1 MIKKIFCLLC
11 CIVAF
16 VLPSWAGGGD
26 SYYYKVTATAQ
37 PTGAGKVYVSS
48 TKEAAPADGDEK
60 WKTEASATDK
70 KNSSQQAASKEF
82 WLYAKPNEGY
92 VLVNWTKADGS
103 VQGTNKIQSTGVLS
117 SSEKV
122 ANNPKAYTF
131 TAHFAKA
138 GAVVVESADELLG
151 GASIDKP
158 SNAVGDQVTLTATAD
173 MFAGR
178 FTGWTTPSG
187 TVVKDSPY
195 TFTVTEA
202 NKGTYIANYEKTDV
216 STTGIYCY
224 VHNVKFKR
232 SLGLMGI
239 SDKTVSTDNRYLKNS
254 IMLLED
260 GSDIMRSSPAF
271 VLKLT
276 GSPDGAGGLTDANL
290 EAQGAESKVIAK
302 QTFDFT
308 NQGDHWY
315 IKGSLGFRDVYMV
328 DYSDSRTQE
337 EHLGTVN
344 HPSLWN
350 GANEDDASYHWVVT
364 PITELSKDFCFGA
377 MPSPKTKDEAGKY
390 YTTMYTKFPYRC
402 LDGVKAYVLSSVD
415 ETGHKVV
422 LSEIKSGE
430 VPSSTPVVLECN
442 STKPVENRLLPLV
455 EEPAAIAET
464 NLLKGE
470 IWLKDENK
478 TVKIDNKDVI
488 DESQYRTKFDSQTML
503 VLSNDELAFKNVNNT
518 DVLAG
523 GTGQTGTL
531 TYIANN
537 TCYLQVSSEMTEAT
551 TFTIEKGETKETTL
565 AGLSQEAADGVTPY
579 KLTGADLECV
589 GAIASDNYKYLVV
602 KDGGHSTET
611 TSNKQSY
618 REYLIRSSYN
628 GGKENTTRQ
637 TAYDQS
643 NWILVDLSGIA
654 GAQVDNYRNCKIAS
668 ITGTYHKENPR
679 FVATQIVLGDKTAPY
694 APNHYI
700 ATNFMTTYSTD
711 GTGNAVHDAAGN
723 TYYFMNPKD
732 GEWAIVAWAVW
743 DKATQAFYVPASDD
757 EGTNAHGFTG
767 GFKVDLR
774 YNEDDITDVERLDEQ
789 SDKGQNVYT
798 FPALIVKNTATSAS
812 APRRAAITL
821 DTRKLST
828 TYTVY
833 PLSLSAGSVVTGV
846 STVDQA
852 KTVSSVVYYNLQGMA
867 SPTPHAGLNVVVT
880 RYTDGS
886 TQVAK
891 VMRP

>member
-1 MIKKIFCLLC
+1 MKKIFCLLC

-16 VLPSWAGGGD
+16 ALSSWAGGTD
-26 SYYYKVTATAQ
+26 YYYKVTAKAQ
-37 PTGAGKVYVSS
+37 PTGAGKVYVAENPNS
-48 TKEAAPADGDEK
+48 APADGNAK
-60 WKTEASATDK
+60 WKDK
-70 KNSSQQAASKEF
+70 AEVTVSENSSGKAASKEF

-92 VLVNWTKADGS
+92 VLVNWTKPDGS
-103 VQGTNKIQSTGVLS
+103 VQGTNKIQSTGILS
-117 SSEKV
+117 SSSTDK
-122 ANNPKAYTF
+122 NNPEAYTF

-151 GASIDKP
+151 GALIDKP

-187 TVVKDSPY
+187 AVVKDNPY

-202 NKGTYIANYEKTDV
+202 NKGIYIANYAKSDV

-239 SDKTVSTDNRYLKNS
+239 SDKTVSSGNRYLKNS

-260 GSDIMRSSPAF
+260 SSDIMRSSPAF

-276 GSPDGAGGLTDANL
+276 GSPDGSGGFKNANL
-290 EAQGAESKVIAK
+290 EAQGMGSKTISGK
-302 QTFDFT
+302 TFTFS
-308 NQGDHWY
+308 NKGDHFY
-315 IKGSLGFRDVYMV
+315 IYGSAGSVNAYMV
-328 DYSDSRTQE
+328 DYSDSKTQE
-337 EHLGTVN
+337 EHLGTVY

-350 GANEDDASYHWVVT
+350 GANENDGSYHWVVT

-377 MPSPKTKDEAGKY
+377 MPSAKTTDEAGKY

-402 LDGVKAYVLSSVD
+402 LDGVKAYVVSKVD
-415 ETGHKVV
+415 EMAHKVV

-455 EEPAAIAET
+455 EKPAAIAEP
-464 NLLKGE
+464 NLLNGK

-478 TVKIDNKDVI
+478 TE
-488 DESQYRTKFDSQTML
+488 DEYRTKFDSQTML

-523 GTGQTGTL
+523 GTATDTL

-551 TFTIEKGETKETTL
+551 TFTIEKGSSVVTKETTL

-579 KLTGADLECV
+579 KLTGDDLECV
-589 GAIASDNYKYLVV
+589 GAIASDSYKYLVV
-602 KDGGHSTET
+602 KDGGYSTET
-611 TSNKQSY
+611 TSNKQGY
-618 REYLIRSSYN
+618 REYLIRSLYN
-628 GGKENTTRQ
+628 GKENTTRQ

-654 GAQVDNYRNCKIAS
+654 GAQVDNYRNRKIAS

-700 ATNFMTTYSTD
+700 ATNFMTTYSAD
-711 GTGNAVHDAAGN
+711 GTGNGVEDAAGN

-743 DKATQAFYVPASDD
+743 DKATHAFYVPAKDD
-757 EGTNAHGFTG
+757 EGTNAHGFAG
-767 GFKVDLR
+767 GFEVDLR
-774 YNEDDITDVERLDEQ
+774 YNEDITDVKMLDEQ

-798 FPALIVKNTATSAS
+798 FLALIVKNTATSAS
-812 APRRAAITL
+812 APRRAAIKP
-821 DTRKLST
+821 DTRELSR

-852 KTVSSVVYYNLQGMA
+852 KTVCSVVYYNLQGMA

>member
-1 MIKKIFCLLC
+1 ME
-11 CIVAF
+11 
-16 VLPSWAGGGD
+16 
-26 SYYYKVTATAQ
+26 YTYK
-37 PTGAGKVYVSS
+37 
-48 TKEAAPADGDEK
+48 
-60 WKTEASATDK
+60 
-70 KNSSQQAASKEF
+70 
-82 WLYAKPNEGY
+82 
-92 VLVNWTKADGS
+92 
-103 VQGTNKIQSTGVLS
+103 
-117 SSEKV
+117 
-122 ANNPKAYTF
+122 
-131 TAHFAKA
+131 
-138 GAVVVESADELLG
+138 
-151 GASIDKP
+151 
-158 SNAVGDQVTLTATAD
+158 
-173 MFAGR
+173 
-178 FTGWTTPSG
+178 
-187 TVVKDSPY
+187 
-195 TFTVTEA
+195 
-202 NKGTYIANYEKTDV
+202 
-216 STTGIYCY
+216 GI
-224 VHNVKFKR
+224 
-232 SLGLMGI
+232 
-239 SDKTVSTDNRYLKNS
+239 
-254 IMLLED
+254 ED

-276 GSPDGAGGLTDANL
+276 GSPDGSGGFKNANL
-290 EAQGAESKVIAK
+290 EAQGMGSKDISGK
-302 QTFDFT
+302 TFTFT
-308 NQGDHWY
+308 NKGDHLY
-315 IKGSLGFRDVYMV
+315 IYGSAGSATAYMV
-328 DYSDSRTQE
+328 DFADAFTQE
-337 EHLGTVN
+337 EHVGKVN
-344 HPSLWN
+344 HPGLYN
-350 GANEDDASYHWVVT
+350 GANENDASYHWVVT
-364 PITELSKDFCFGA
+364 PISELSKDFCFGA

-402 LDGVKAYVLSSVD
+402 LDGVKAYVVSSVD
-415 ETGHKVV
+415 ATAHKVV

-430 VPSSTPVVLECN
+430 VPSGTPVVLECT
-442 STKPVENRLLPLV
+442 STKPVENRLLPLL

-478 TVKIDNKDVI
+478 TE
-488 DESQYRTKFDSQTML
+488 DEYRTKFDSQTML

-523 GTGQTGTL
+523 GTATGTL

-537 TCYLQVSSEMTEAT
+537 TCYLPLSSEMTEAT
-551 TFTIEKGETKETTL
+551 TFTIEKGVTKETTL

-579 KLTGADLECV
+579 KLTGDDLECV
-589 GAIASDNYKYLVV
+589 AAIASDSYKYLVV
-602 KDGGHSTET
+602 KDGGHSTQT
-611 TSNKQSY
+611 TSNKQGY

-643 NWILVDLSGIA
+643 NWILVDLLGIA
-654 GAQVDNYRNCKIAS
+654 GAQVDNYRNCKITS

-700 ATNFMTTYSTD
+700 ATNFMTAYSAD
-711 GTGNAVHDAAGN
+711 GTGNKVEDAAGN

-743 DKATQAFYVPASDD
+743 DKATQAFYVPANDD

-774 YNEDDITDVERLDEQ
+774 YNAGYITDVKMLDEQ

-812 APRRAAITL
+812 APRRAAITP
-821 DTRKLST
+821 DTKELST

-833 PLSLSAGSVVTGV
+833 PLSLNAGSVVTGV

>member
-1 MIKKIFCLLC
+1 MLKKIFCLLC

-16 VLPSWAGGGD
+16 VLPSWAGGGN
-26 SYYYKVTATAQ
+26 YYFKVTATAQ
-37 PTGAGKVYVSS
+37 PTGAGKVYVASS
-48 TKEAAPADGDEK
+48 KEAAPADGDAK
-60 WKTEASATDK
+60 WKDK
-70 KNSSQQAASKEF
+70 AEGTGSEYSSGQAASTQF
-82 WLYAKPNEGY
+82 YLYAKPAEGY
-92 VLVNWTKADGS
+92 VLVNWTKADGTTVLS
-103 VQGTNKIQSTGVLS
+103 RQKNTSTGALS
-117 SSEKV
+117 SSSKDN
-122 ANNPKAYTF
+122 NNPAKYGYI
-131 TAHFAKA
+131 AHFAKA
-138 GAVVVESADELLG
+138 GDVYVVSEDETIG
-151 GASIDKP
+151 TVGIDKP
-158 SNAVGDQVTLTATAD
+158 KNTVGDEVTLTAYPD
-173 MFAGR
+173 MF
-178 FTGWTTPSG
+178 SG
-187 TVVKDSPY
+187 TFKAWTKDGKVVSTQNPY
-195 TFTVTEA
+195 TFTVDEA
-202 NKGTYIANYEKTDV
+202 SKGKYVATFTKKDMEKK
-216 STTGIYCY
+216 GFYCY
-224 VHNVKFKR
+224 VHNAAQSR

-239 SDKTVSTDNRYLKNS
+239 SDKNVSSSNRYLKNS

-276 GSPDGAGGLTDANL
+276 GSPDGFGGLTDANL
-290 EAQGAESKVIAK
+290 EAQGMGSKDISGK
-302 QTFDFT
+302 TFTFT
-308 NQGDHWY
+308 NKGDHLY
-315 IKGSLGFRDVYMV
+315 IYGSAGTTTAYMI
-328 DYSDSRTQE
+328 DFADTKTQE
-337 EHLGTVN
+337 EHFGTVY
-344 HPSLWN
+344 HPGLFN
-350 GANEDDASYHWVVT
+350 GANEDDASFHWVVT
-364 PITELSKDFCFGA
+364 PISEDSKDFCFGA

-402 LDGVKAYVLSSVD
+402 LDGVKAYVVSSVD
-415 ETGHKVV
+415 ETAHKVV

-430 VPSSTPVVLECN
+430 VPSGTPVVLECT
-442 STKPVENRLLPLV
+442 STKPVENRLLPLL

-478 TVKIDNKDVI
+478 TE
-488 DESQYRTKFDSQTML
+488 DEYRAKFDSQTML

-523 GTGQTGTL
+523 GTATGTL

-537 TCYLQVSSEMTEAT
+537 TCYLTVDSKMAEVT

-579 KLTGADLECV
+579 KLTGDDLECV
-589 GAIASDNYKYLVV
+589 AAIASDSYKYLVV
-602 KDGGHSTET
+602 KDGGHSTQT
-611 TSNKQSY
+611 TSNKQGY

-643 NWILVDLSGIA
+643 NWILVDLLGIA
-654 GAQVDNYRNCKIAS
+654 GAQVDNYRNCKITS

-679 FVATQIVLGDKTAPY
+679 FVATQIMLGDKTAPY

-711 GTGNAVHDAAGN
+711 GTGNGVEDAAGN

-743 DKATQAFYVPASDD
+743 DKATQAFYVPAKDD
-757 EGTNAHGFTG
+757 EGTNAHGFAG

-774 YNEDDITDVERLDEQ
+774 YNEGVITDVKMLDEQ

-812 APRRAAITL
+812 APRRAAIKP
-821 DTRKLST
+821 DTRELST

-852 KTVSSVVYYNLQGMA
+852 KTVRSVVYYNLQGMA

-880 RYTDGS
+880 HYTDGS
-886 TQVAK
+886 TQVTK
-891 VMRP
+891 VMRQ

>member
-16 VLPSWAGGGD
+16 VLPSWAGG
-26 SYYYKVTATAQ
+26 SNYYFKVTATAQ
-37 PTGAGKVYVSS
+37 PTGAGKVYVAENPNS
-48 TKEAAPADGDEK
+48 APADGDAK
-60 WKTEASATDK
+60 WKDEAEGTGREY
-70 KNSSQQAASKEF
+70 SSGQAASKNF

-103 VQGTNKIQSTGVLS
+103 VQGANKMQSTGVLS
-117 SSEKV
+117 SSEKD
-122 ANNPKAYTF
+122 ANNPAAFTF

-138 GAVVVESADELLG
+138 GAVVVKTADEKLG
-151 GASIDKP
+151 DVSIDNP
-158 SNAVGDQVTLTATAD
+158 TNAVGDQVTLTATAD
-173 MFAGR
+173 MFASR

-187 TVVKDSPY
+187 AVVKDNPY

-216 STTGIYCY
+216 STTGIYCF

-232 SLGLMGI
+232 SLGLMGV
-239 SDKTVSTDNRYLKNS
+239 SDKTVSSSNRYLKNS

-276 GSPDGAGGLTDANL
+276 GKSDEKRGADNVSL
-290 EAQGAESKVIAK
+290 EAQGMESKKIANK
-302 QTFDFT
+302 TFSFT
-308 NQGDHWY
+308 NQGDHFY
-315 IKGSLGFRDVYMV
+315 ITGSAGGVTAYMV
-328 DYSDSRTQE
+328 DYNDAFTQE
-337 EHLGTVN
+337 EHVGKVN
-344 HPSLWN
+344 HPGLYN
-350 GANEDDASYHWVVT
+350 GANEGDASYHWVVT
-364 PITELSKDFCFGA
+364 PITEDSKDFCFGA

-402 LDGVKAYVLSSVD
+402 LDGVKAYVVSSVD
-415 ETGHKVV
+415 TKAHKVV

-430 VPSSTPVVLECN
+430 VPSGTPVVLECN

-455 EEPAAIAET
+455 EEPAAIAEP

-478 TVKIDNKDVI
+478 TE
-488 DESQYRTKFDSQTML
+488 DEYRTKFDIQTML

-523 GTGQTGTL
+523 GTATGTL

-537 TCYLQVSSEMTEAT
+537 TCYLKVSSEMTEVT

-579 KLTGADLECV
+579 KLTGDDLECV
-589 GAIASDNYKYLVV
+589 GAIASDSYKYLVV

-611 TSNKQSY
+611 TSNKQGY

-679 FVATQIVLGDKTAPY
+679 FVATQIVPGDKTAPY

-743 DKATQAFYVPASDD
+743 DKAKQAFYVPASDD

-774 YNEDDITDVERLDEQ
+774 YNEDDITDVKMLDEQ

-812 APRRAAITL
+812 APQRAAITP

-833 PLSLSAGSVVTGV
+833 PLSLSARSVVTGV

>member
-1 MIKKIFCLLC
+1 MLKKIFCLLC

-16 VLPSWAGGGD
+16 VLPSWAGG
-26 SYYYKVTATAQ
+26 SNYYFKVTATAQ
-37 PTGAGKVYVSS
+37 PTGAGKVYVAENPNS
-48 TKEAAPADGDEK
+48 APADGDAK
-60 WKTEASATDK
+60 WKDEAEGTGREY
-70 KNSSQQAASKEF
+70 SSGQAASKNF

-103 VQGTNKIQSTGVLS
+103 VQGANKMQSTGVLS
-117 SSEKV
+117 SSEKD
-122 ANNPKAYTF
+122 ANNPAAFTF

-138 GAVVVESADELLG
+138 GAVVVKTADEKLG
-151 GASIDKP
+151 DVSIDNP
-158 SNAVGDQVTLTATAD
+158 TNAVGDQVTLTATAD
-173 MFAGR
+173 MFASR

-187 TVVKDSPY
+187 AVVKDNPY

-216 STTGIYCY
+216 STTGIYCF

-239 SDKTVSTDNRYLKNS
+239 SDKNVSTSNRYLKNS

-276 GSPDGAGGLTDANL
+276 GKSDEKRGADNVSL
-290 EAQGAESKVIAK
+290 EAQGMESKKIANK
-302 QTFDFT
+302 TFSFT
-308 NQGDHWY
+308 NQGDHFY
-315 IKGSLGFRDVYMV
+315 ITGSAGGVTAYMV
-328 DYSDSRTQE
+328 DYNDAFTQE
-337 EHLGTVN
+337 EHVGKVN
-344 HPSLWN
+344 HPGLYN
-350 GANEDDASYHWVVT
+350 GANEGDASYHWVVT

-402 LDGVKAYVLSSVD
+402 LDGVKAYVVSSVD
-415 ETGHKVV
+415 ATAHKVV

-430 VPSSTPVVLECN
+430 VPSGTPVVLECN

-455 EEPAAIAET
+455 EEPAAIAENNLLKG

-478 TVKIDNKDVI
+478 T
-488 DESQYRTKFDSQTML
+488 EGEYRTKFDSQTML

-523 GTGQTGTL
+523 GTATGTL

-537 TCYLQVSSEMTEAT
+537 TCYLKVSSEMTEAT
-551 TFTIEKGETKETTL
+551 KFTIEKGETKETTL

-579 KLTGADLECV
+579 KLTGDDLECV
-589 GAIASDNYKYLVV
+589 AAIASDSYKYLVV
-602 KDGGHSTET
+602 KDGGYSTET
-611 TSNKQSY
+611 TSNKQGY

-700 ATNFMTTYSTD
+700 ATNFMTTYSAD

-743 DKATQAFYVPASDD
+743 DKATQAFYVPAKDD
-757 EGTNAHGFTG
+757 EGTNAHGFAG
-767 GFKVDLR
+767 GFKVDLC
-774 YNEDDITDVERLDEQ
+774 YNEGDITNVERLDEQ

-812 APRRAAITL
+812 APRRAAIKP
-821 DTRKLST
+821 DTRKLSP

>member
-16 VLPSWAGGGD
+16 VLPSWAVD
-26 SYYYKVTATAQ
+26 YYFKVTAKAQ
-37 PTGAGKVYVSS
+37 PTGAGKVYVASS
-48 TKEAAPADGDEK
+48 KEAAPADGNAK
-60 WKTEASATDK
+60 WKDEAEGTGSK
-70 KNSSQQAASKEF
+70 SSTGKAASMEF
-82 WLYAKPNEGY
+82 WLYAKPAEGY

-103 VQGTNKIQSTGVLS
+103 VQGANKIQSTGVLS
-117 SSEKV
+117 SSED

-187 TVVKDSPY
+187 VVVKDNPY

-224 VHNVKFKR
+224 VHNLGHPR

-239 SDKTVSTDNRYLKNS
+239 SDKNVSRSNRYLENS

-276 GSPDGAGGLTDANL
+276 GSPDGSGGLENANL
-290 EAQGAESKVIAK
+290 ETQGVGSKDIAK
-302 QTFDFT
+302 KAFTFT
-308 NQGDHWY
+308 NQGDYFY
-315 IKGSLGFRDVYMV
+315 IQGSVGSLSAYMV
-328 DYSDSRTQE
+328 DYADAFTQE
-337 EHLGTVN
+337 EHVGKVN
-344 HPSLWN
+344 HPGIYN
-350 GANEDDASYHWVVT
+350 GPDANDKQFRWVVT

-402 LDGVKAYVLSSVD
+402 LDGVKAYVVSSVD
-415 ETGHKVV
+415 TKAHKVV

-430 VPSSTPVVLECN
+430 VPSGTPVVLECT

-455 EEPAAIAET
+455 EEPAAIDGN

-478 TVKIDNKDVI
+478 T
-488 DESQYRTKFDSQTML
+488 EGEYRTKFDSQTML
-503 VLSNDELAFKNVNNT
+503 VLSNDQLAFKNVNNT

-523 GTGQTGTL
+523 GTATDTL

-551 TFTIEKGETKETTL
+551 TFTIEKGSSVVTKETTL

-579 KLTGADLECV
+579 KLTGDDLECV
-589 GAIASDNYKYLVV
+589 GAIASDSYSYKYLVV
-602 KDGGHSTET
+602 KDGGHSTQT
-611 TSNKQSY
+611 TSNKQGY
-618 REYLIRSSYN
+618 REYLIRSLYN
-628 GGKENTTRQ
+628 GKENTTRQ

-643 NWILVDLSGIA
+643 NWILVDLSGIT

-743 DKATQAFYVPASDD
+743 DKTTQAFYVPAKDD
-757 EGTNAHGFTG
+757 EGTNAHGFAG

-774 YNEDDITDVERLDEQ
+774 YNEGYITDVKMLDEQ

-812 APRRAAITL
+812 APRRAAITP
-821 DTRKLST
+821 DTKELST

-833 PLSLSAGSVVTGV
+833 PLSLNAGSVVTGV

>member
-1 MIKKIFCLLC
+1 MLKKIFCLLC

-16 VLPSWAGGGD
+16 VLPSWAGD
-26 SYYYKVTATAQ
+26 YYFKVTATAQ
-37 PTGAGKVYVSS
+37 PTGAGKVYVASS
-48 TKEAAPADGDEK
+48 KETAPADGNAK
-60 WKTEASATDK
+60 WKDK
-70 KNSSQQAASKEF
+70 AEGTGSESSIGEAASKEF
-82 WLYAKPNEGY
+82 WLYAKPAEGY

-103 VQGTNKIQSTGVLS
+103 VQGTNKIQSTGVLT
-117 SSEKV
+117 SSEKD

-173 MFAGR
+173 MFAGQ
-178 FTGWTTPSG
+178 FTGWKTPSG
-187 TVVKDSPY
+187 AVVKDNPY

-202 NKGTYIANYEKTDV
+202 NKGIYIANYTKSDV

-232 SLGLMGI
+232 SLGLIGI
-239 SDKTVSTDNRYLKNS
+239 SDKTVSRDNRYLKNS

-276 GSPDGAGGLTDANL
+276 GSPDGSGGFKNANL
-290 EAQGAESKVIAK
+290 EAQGMGSKNISGK
-302 QTFDFT
+302 TFTFS
-308 NQGDHWY
+308 NKGDHFY
-315 IKGSLGFRDVYMV
+315 IYGSAGSVNAYMV

-337 EHLGTVN
+337 ELLGTVY

-350 GANEDDASYHWVVT
+350 GANENDASYHWVVT
-364 PITELSKDFCFGA
+364 PISELSKDFCFGA
-377 MPSPKTKDEAGKY
+377 MPSSKTKDEASKY

-402 LDGVKAYVLSSVD
+402 LDGVKAYVVSSVD
-415 ETGHKVV
+415 ETAHKVV

-430 VPSSTPVVLECN
+430 VPSGTPVVLECN

-464 NLLKGE
+464 NLLKGNLLKGE

-478 TVKIDNKDVI
+478 TEDK
-488 DESQYRTKFDSQTML
+488 YRTKFDSQTML

-523 GTGQTGTL
+523 GTATGTL

-537 TCYLQVSSEMTEAT
+537 TCYLPLSSEMTEAT
-551 TFTIEKGETKETTL
+551 PFTIEKGSSVVTKETTL

-579 KLTGADLECV
+579 KLTGDDLECV
-589 GAIASDNYKYLVV
+589 GAIASDSYKYLVV

-611 TSNKQSY
+611 TSNKQGY

-711 GTGNAVHDAAGN
+711 GTGNAVQDAADN

-743 DKATQAFYVPASDD
+743 DKAKQAFYVPAKDD
-757 EGTNAHGFTG
+757 EGTNAHGFAG

-774 YNEDDITDVERLDEQ
+774 YNEGDITDVEMLDEQ

-812 APRRAAITL
+812 APRRAAIKP
-821 DTRKLST
+821 DTRELST

-852 KTVSSVVYYNLQGMA
+852 KTVRSVVYYNLQGMA

-886 TQVAK
+886 TQVTK
-891 VMRP
+891 VMRQ

>member
-1 MIKKIFCLLC
+1 MLKKIFCLLC

-16 VLPSWAGGGD
+16 VLPSWAAGGTD
-26 SYYYKVTATAQ
+26 YYYKVTATAQ

-48 TKEAAPADGDEK
+48 SKETAPADGDAK
-60 WKTEASATDK
+60 WKDEAEVTKSA
-70 KNSSQQAASKEF
+70 NSTGQAASKEF
-82 WLYAKPNEGY
+82 WLYAKPAEGY

-103 VQGTNKIQSTGVLS
+103 VQGTNKMQSTGVLTS
-117 SSEKV
+117 SKNDAS
-122 ANNPKAYTF
+122 NPEAYTF

-173 MFAGR
+173 MFAGQ
-178 FTGWTTPSG
+178 FAGWKTPSG
-187 TVVKDSPY
+187 AVVKDNPY

-202 NKGTYIANYEKTDV
+202 NKGIYIANYTKSDV

-224 VHNVKFKR
+224 VHNLGHPR

-239 SDKTVSTDNRYLKNS
+239 SDKTVSSGNRYLKNS

-276 GSPDGAGGLTDANL
+276 GSPDGSGGFKDANL
-290 EAQGAESKVIAK
+290 EAQGMGSKTISGK
-302 QTFDFT
+302 TFTFT
-308 NQGDHWY
+308 NQGDYFY
-315 IKGSLGFRDVYMV
+315 IQGSAGSVSAYMV
-328 DYSDSRTQE
+328 DYADAFTQE
-337 EHLGTVN
+337 EHLGKVN
-344 HPSLWN
+344 HPGIYN
-350 GANEDDASYHWVVT
+350 GPAANDKQFRWVVT
-364 PITELSKDFCFGA
+364 PISELSKDFCFGA

-402 LDGVKAYVLSSVD
+402 LDGVKAYVVSSVD
-415 ETGHKVV
+415 ETAHKVV

-430 VPSSTPVVLECN
+430 VPSGTPVVLECN

-455 EEPAAIAET
+455 EEPAAIAEP

-478 TVKIDNKDVI
+478 TE
-488 DESQYRTKFDSQTML
+488 DEYRIKFDSQKML
-503 VLSNDELAFKNVNNT
+503 VLSNDELTFKNVNNT

-537 TCYLQVSSEMTEAT
+537 TCYLTVDSKMTEAT

-579 KLTGADLECV
+579 KLTGDDLECV

-602 KDGGHSTET
+602 KDGGHSTQT
-611 TSNKQSY
+611 TSNKQGY

-628 GGKENTTRQ
+628 GGKENTTKQ

-743 DKATQAFYVPASDD
+743 DKAKQAFYVPASDD
-757 EGTNAHGFTG
+757 EGTNAHGFAG

-774 YNEDDITDVERLDEQ
+774 YNEGDITDVEMLDEQ

-812 APRRAAITL
+812 APRRAAITP

-852 KTVSSVVYYNLQGMA
+852 KTVRSVVYYNLQGMA

>member
-16 VLPSWAGGGD
+16 ALSSWAGGTD
-26 SYYYKVTATAQ
+26 YYYKVTATAQ
-37 PTGAGKVYVSS
+37 PTGAGKVYVAS

-82 WLYAKPNEGY
+82 WLYAKPAEGY

-117 SSEKV
+117 SSKE
-122 ANNPKAYTF
+122 NESNPEAYTF

-239 SDKTVSTDNRYLKNS
+239 SDKNVSRSNRYLKNS

-276 GSPDGAGGLTDANL
+276 GTADGVGGLIDANL
-290 EAQGAESKVIAK
+290 EAQGMGSKDISGK
-302 QTFDFT
+302 TFTFT
-308 NQGDHWY
+308 NHGDHLY
-315 IKGSLGFRDVYMV
+315 IYGSAGSSTAYMV
-328 DYSDSRTQE
+328 DYADAFTQE
-337 EHLGTVN
+337 EHVGKVN
-344 HPSLWN
+344 HPGLYN
-350 GANEDDASYHWVVT
+350 GANENDASYHWVVT

-377 MPSPKTKDEAGKY
+377 MPSSKTKDEAGKY

-402 LDGVKAYVLSSVD
+402 LDGVKAYVVSSVD
-415 ETGHKVV
+415 EMAHKVV

-430 VPSSTPVVLECN
+430 VPSGTPVVLECN

-455 EEPAAIAET
+455 EEPAAIAEK

-478 TVKIDNKDVI
+478 TEDK
-488 DESQYRTKFDSQTML
+488 YRTKFDSQTML
-503 VLSNDELAFKNVNNT
+503 VLSNDQLAFKNVNNT

-523 GTGQTGTL
+523 GTATGTL

-537 TCYLQVSSEMTEAT
+537 TCYLKVSSEMTEAT

-579 KLTGADLECV
+579 KLTGDDLECV

-602 KDGGHSTET
+602 KDGGHSTQT
-611 TSNKQSY
+611 TSNKQGY

-628 GGKENTTRQ
+628 GGKENTTKQ

-643 NWILVDLSGIA
+643 NWILVDLSGID
-654 GAQVDNYRNCKIAS
+654 GAQVDNYRNCKITS

-711 GTGNAVHDAAGN
+711 GTGNGVKDAAGN

-743 DKATQAFYVPASDD
+743 DKAKHAFYVPAKDD

-774 YNEDDITDVERLDEQ
+774 YNEGVITDVKMLDEQ

-812 APRRAAITL
+812 APRRAAIKP
-821 DTRKLST
+821 DTRELST

>member
-1 MIKKIFCLLC
+1 MKKIFCLLC

-16 VLPSWAGGGD
+16 VLPSWAGGGGNN
-26 SYYYKVTATAQ
+26 YYYKVTATAQ
-37 PTGAGKVYVSS
+37 PTGAGKVYVSESNTEPKS
-48 TKEAAPADGDEK
+48 TDYEETKVLITSGK
-60 WKTEASATDK
+60 ST
-70 KNSSQQAASKEF
+70 QQAASKEF

-117 SSEKV
+117 SSKE
-122 ANNPKAYTF
+122 NESNPEAYTF

-224 VHNVKFKR
+224 VHNVAHSR

-239 SDKTVSTDNRYLKNS
+239 SDKTVSRSNRYLKNS

-260 GSDIMRSSPAF
+260 SSDIMRSSPAF

-276 GSPDGAGGLTDANL
+276 GKTDGSGGLTDANL
-290 EAQGAESKVIAK
+290 EAQGMGSKDISG
-302 QTFDFT
+302 QTFSFT
-308 NQGDHWY
+308 NQGDHFY
-315 IKGSLGFRDVYMV
+315 ITGSAGSLNAYMV
-328 DYSDSRTQE
+328 DYADAPTQE
-337 EHLGTVN
+337 EHFGKVH
-344 HPSLWN
+344 HPGLYN
-350 GANEDDASYHWVVT
+350 GANENDKQYHWVVT

-402 LDGVKAYVLSSVD
+402 LDGVKAYVVSSVD
-415 ETGHKVV
+415 ETAHKVV

-430 VPSSTPVVLECN
+430 VPSNTPVVLECN

-455 EEPAAIAET
+455 EEPAAIDGGR
-464 NLLKGE
+464 LLKGE
-470 IWLKDENK
+470 IWLKNENK

-488 DESQYRTKFDSQTML
+488 DESQYRTKFDSKTML

-523 GTGQTGTL
+523 GTATDTL

-537 TCYLQVSSEMTEAT
+537 TCYLPVSSEMTEAT
-551 TFTIEKGETKETTL
+551 KFTIEKGVTKETTL
-565 AGLSQEAADGVTPY
+565 AGLSQEEVDGVTPY
-579 KLTGADLECV
+579 KLTGDDLECV
-589 GAIASDNYKYLVV
+589 GAIAIASDSYSYKYLVV
-602 KDGGHSTET
+602 KDGGHSTQT
-611 TSNKQSY
+611 TSNKQGY
-618 REYLIRSSYN
+618 REYLIRSLYN
-628 GGKENTTRQ
+628 GKENTTRQ

-757 EGTNAHGFTG
+757 EGTNAHGFAG

-774 YNEDDITDVERLDEQ
+774 YNEGDITDVKMLDDQ

-812 APRRAAITL
+812 APRRAVITP
-821 DTRKLST
+821 DTRERST

-833 PLSLSAGSVVTGV
+833 PLSLGAGSVVTGV

>member
-16 VLPSWAGGGD
+16 VLPSWAGGGN
-26 SYYYKVTATAQ
+26 YYFKVTATAQ
-37 PTGAGKVYVSS
+37 PTGAGKVYVASS
-48 TKEAAPADGDEK
+48 KEAAPADGDAK
-60 WKTEASATDK
+60 WKDK
-70 KNSSQQAASKEF
+70 AEGTGSEYSSGQAASTQF
-82 WLYAKPNEGY
+82 YLYAKPAEGY

-103 VQGTNKIQSTGVLS
+103 VQGANKIQSTGVLS
-117 SSEKV
+117 SSEKD
-122 ANNPKAYTF
+122 AKNPKAYTF

-187 TVVKDSPY
+187 AVVKDNPY

-224 VHNVKFKR
+224 VHNLGHPR

-239 SDKTVSTDNRYLKNS
+239 SDKNVSRSNRYLNNS

-276 GSPDGAGGLTDANL
+276 GSPDGSGGLENANL
-290 EAQGAESKVIAK
+290 ETQGVGSKDIAK
-302 QTFDFT
+302 KAFTFT
-308 NQGDHWY
+308 NQGDYFY
-315 IKGSLGFRDVYMV
+315 IQGSVGSLSAYMV
-328 DYSDSRTQE
+328 DYADAFTQE
-337 EHLGTVN
+337 EHVGKVN
-344 HPSLWN
+344 HPGIYN
-350 GANEDDASYHWVVT
+350 GPDANDKQFRWVVT

-377 MPSPKTKDEAGKY
+377 MPSSKTKDEADKY

-402 LDGVKAYVLSSVD
+402 LDGVKAYVVSSVD
-415 ETGHKVV
+415 EMAHKVV

-430 VPSSTPVVLECN
+430 VPSGTPVVLECN

-455 EEPAAIAET
+455 EEPAAIAEK

-478 TVKIDNKDVI
+478 TEDK
-488 DESQYRTKFDSQTML
+488 YRTKFDSQTML
-503 VLSNDELAFKNVNNT
+503 VLSNDQLAFKNVNNT

-537 TCYLQVSSEMTEAT
+537 TCYLTVNSKMTEAT
-551 TFTIEKGETKETTL
+551 IFTIEKGSSVVTKETTL

-579 KLTGADLECV
+579 KLTGDDLECV

-611 TSNKQSY
+611 TSNKQGY

-643 NWILVDLSGIA
+643 NWILVDLSGIT

-700 ATNFMTTYSTD
+700 ATNFMTTYSAD
-711 GTGNAVHDAAGN
+711 GTGNGVKDAAGN

-743 DKATQAFYVPASDD
+743 DKATQAFYVPAKDD
-757 EGTNAHGFTG
+757 EGTNAHGFAG

-774 YNEDDITDVERLDEQ
+774 YNEGDITDVKTLDEQ
-789 SDKGQNVYT
+789 SDKGQKVYT

-812 APRRAAITL
+812 APRRAAIKP
-821 DTRKLST
+821 DTRELST

>member
-48 TKEAAPADGDEK
+48 SKETAPADGDAK
-60 WKTEASATDK
+60 WKDEAEVTKSA
-70 KNSSQQAASKEF
+70 NSTGKAASKEF
-82 WLYAKPNEGY
+82 WLYAKPAEGY

-103 VQGTNKIQSTGVLS
+103 VQGANKIQSTGVLS
-117 SSEKV
+117 SSED

-187 TVVKDSPY
+187 AVVKDNPY

-202 NKGTYIANYEKTDV
+202 NKGVYIANYAKSDV

-239 SDKTVSTDNRYLKNS
+239 SDKTVSTSNRYLKNS

-276 GSPDGAGGLTDANL
+276 GSPDGSGGFKNANL
-290 EAQGAESKVIAK
+290 EAQGMGSKDISGK
-302 QTFDFT
+302 TFNFT
-308 NQGDHWY
+308 NQGDHLY
-315 IKGSLGFRDVYMV
+315 IYGSAGGYSAYMV
-328 DYSDSRTQE
+328 DYADAFTQE
-337 EHLGTVN
+337 EHVGKVN
-344 HPSLWN
+344 HPGLYN

-364 PITELSKDFCFGA
+364 PISELSKDFCFGA

-402 LDGVKAYVLSSVD
+402 LDGVKAYVVSSVD
-415 ETGHKVV
+415 EMAHKVV

-430 VPSSTPVVLECN
+430 VPSGTPVVLECA

-455 EEPAAIAET
+455 EEPAAIAEN
-464 NLLKGE
+464 NLLKGNLLKGK

-478 TVKIDNKDVI
+478 TE
-488 DESQYRTKFDSQTML
+488 DEYRTKFDSQTML

-523 GTGQTGTL
+523 GTATGTL

-537 TCYLQVSSEMTEAT
+537 TCYLKVSSEMTEAT

-579 KLTGADLECV
+579 KLTGDDLECV
-589 GAIASDNYKYLVV
+589 GAIASDSYKYLVV

-668 ITGTYHKENPR
+668 ITGTYHKKNPR

-700 ATNFMTTYSTD
+700 ATNFMTTYSAD
-711 GTGNAVHDAAGN
+711 GTGNGVKDAAGN

-743 DKATQAFYVPASDD
+743 DKAKQAFYVPAKDD
-757 EGTNAHGFTG
+757 EGTNAHGFAG

-774 YNEDDITDVERLDEQ
+774 YNEGYITDVKMLDEQ

-812 APRRAAITL
+812 APRRAAITP
-821 DTRKLST
+821 DTRELST

>member
-1 MIKKIFCLLC
+1 MLKKIFCLLC

-16 VLPSWAGGGD
+16 VLPSWAG
-26 SYYYKVTATAQ
+26 SNFYFKVTATAQ
-37 PTGAGKVYVSS
+37 PTGAGKVYVSESNTEPKS
-48 TKEAAPADGDEK
+48 TDYEDTKVLITSEK
-60 WKTEASATDK
+60 ST
-70 KNSSQQAASKEF
+70 QQAASTEF
-82 WLYAKPNEGY
+82 YLYAKPAEGY
-92 VLVNWTKADGS
+92 LFDKWTKADGTTEVS
-103 VQGTNKIQSTGVLS
+103 RQKSTSTGTLTS
-117 SSEKV
+117 SSTDKS
-122 ANNPKAYTF
+122 NPAEYGYI
-131 TAHFAKA
+131 AHFSKA
-138 GAVVVESADELLG
+138 GDVYVVSEDEKIG
-151 GASIDKP
+151 TVGIDKP
-158 SNAVGDQVTLTATAD
+158 KNTVGDAVTLTAYPD
-173 MFAGR
+173 MF
-178 FTGWTTPSG
+178 SG
-187 TVVKDSPY
+187 TFKAWTKDGKVVSTQNPY
-195 TFTVTEA
+195 TFTVDEA
-202 NKGTYIANYEKTDV
+202 SKGKYVATFSKIDMQNKGF
-216 STTGIYCY
+216 YCY

-239 SDKTVSTDNRYLKNS
+239 SDKTVSSSNRYLKNS

-315 IKGSLGFRDVYMV
+315 IKGSLGFRDAYMV
-328 DYSDSRTQE
+328 DFADAFTQE
-337 EHLGTVN
+337 EHVGKVN
-344 HPSLWN
+344 HPGLYN
-350 GANEDDASYHWVVT
+350 GANENDASYHWVVT
-364 PITELSKDFCFGA
+364 PISEDSKDFCFGA

-402 LDGVKAYVLSSVD
+402 LDGVKAYVVSRVD
-415 ETGHKVV
+415 ATAHKVV

-430 VPSSTPVVLECN
+430 VPSGTPVVLECT
-442 STKPVENRLLPLV
+442 STKPVENRLLPLL
-455 EEPAAIAET
+455 EEPAAIVGD

-478 TVKIDNKDVI
+478 TEDK
-488 DESQYRTKFDSQTML
+488 YRTKFDSQTML
-503 VLSNDELAFKNVNNT
+503 VLSNDELAFKNVNT

-523 GTGQTGTL
+523 GTATGTL

-537 TCYLQVSSEMTEAT
+537 TCYLPLSSEMTEAT
-551 TFTIEKGETKETTL
+551 TFRVTKETTL

-579 KLTGADLECV
+579 KLTGDDLECV
-589 GAIASDNYKYLVV
+589 GAIATDNYKYLVV
-602 KDGGHSTET
+602 KDGRHSTET
-611 TSNKQSY
+611 TSNKQGY
-618 REYLIRSSYN
+618 REYLIRSLYN
-628 GGKENTTRQ
+628 GKENTTRQ

-643 NWILVDLSGIA
+643 NWILVDLSGIT
-654 GAQVDNYRNCKIAS
+654 GAQVDNYRNRKIAS

-679 FVATQIVLGDKTAPY
+679 FVATQIVPGDKTAPY

-700 ATNFMTTYSTD
+700 ATNFMTTYSAD

-743 DKATQAFYVPASDD
+743 DKATQAFYVPAKDD
-757 EGTNAHGFTG
+757 EGTNAHGFAG

-774 YNEDDITDVERLDEQ
+774 YNEGVITDVKMLDEQ

-812 APRRAAITL
+812 APRRAAIKP
-821 DTRKLST
+821 DTRELST

>member
-1 MIKKIFCLLC
+1 MLKKIFCLLC

-16 VLPSWAGGGD
+16 VLPSWAGGTD
-26 SYYYKVTATAQ
+26 YYYKVTATAQ
-37 PTGAGKVYVSS
+37 PTGVGKVYVSKSNTEPKS
-48 TKEAAPADGDEK
+48 TDYEDTKILITSE
-60 WKTEASATDK
+60 
-70 KNSSQQAASKEF
+70 NSTQKAASREF
-82 WLYAKPNEGY
+82 YLFAKPAEGY
-92 VLVNWTKADGS
+92 VFDKWTKDDGTTEVS
-103 VQGTNKIQSTGVLS
+103 RQKSTSTGTLTS
-117 SSEKV
+117 SSTEKSNPAEYGYIAHFSKAGDV
-122 ANNPKAYTF
+122 YVVSEDETMGTAGIDNPKNT
-131 TAHFAKA
+131 
-138 GAVVVESADELLG
+138 
-151 GASIDKP
+151 
-158 SNAVGDQVTLTATAD
+158 VGDAVTLTAYPD
-173 MFAGR
+173 MFSGIFKA
-178 FTGWTTPSG
+178 WTKDG
-187 TVVKDSPY
+187 KVVSTQNPY
-195 TFTVTEA
+195 TFTVDEA
-202 NKGTYIANYEKTDV
+202 SKGKYVATFTKKDMEKK
-216 STTGIYCY
+216 GFYCY

-239 SDKTVSTDNRYLKNS
+239 SDKNVSTSNRYLTNS

-276 GSPDGAGGLTDANL
+276 GSSDGYGGLENANL
-290 EAQGAESKVIAK
+290 EAQGKGSKDIANNK
-302 QTFDFT
+302 TYTFSKH
-308 NQGDHWY
+308 GDHLY
-315 IKGSLGFRDVYMV
+315 IYGSAGSATAYMV
-328 DYSDSRTQE
+328 DYADAFTQE
-337 EHLGTVN
+337 EHLGKVN
-344 HPSLWN
+344 HPGLYN
-350 GANEDDASYHWVVT
+350 GANENDASYHWVVT
-364 PITELSKDFCFGA
+364 PISEDSKDFCFGA

-402 LDGVKAYVLSSVD
+402 LDGVKAYVVSSVD
-415 ETGHKVV
+415 ETAHKVV

-430 VPSSTPVVLECN
+430 VPSGTPVVLECT

-464 NLLKGE
+464 NRLKGV

-478 TVKIDNKDVI
+478 TEDK
-488 DESQYRTKFDSQTML
+488 YRTKFDSQTML

-537 TCYLQVSSEMTEAT
+537 TCYLTVDSKMTEAT
-551 TFTIEKGETKETTL
+551 TFTIEKGSSVVTKETTL

-579 KLTGADLECV
+579 KLTGDDLECV
-589 GAIASDNYKYLVV
+589 GAIASDSYNYLVV
-602 KDGGHSTET
+602 KDGGYSTQA

-654 GAQVDNYRNCKIAS
+654 GAQVDNYRNCKITS

-700 ATNFMTTYSTD
+700 ATNFMTTYCAD
-711 GTGNAVHDAAGN
+711 GTGNGVKDAAGN

-743 DKATQAFYVPASDD
+743 DKATQAFYVPAKDD
-757 EGTNAHGFTG
+757 EGTNAHGFAG

-774 YNEDDITDVERLDEQ
+774 YNEGDITNVERLDEQ

-812 APRRAAITL
+812 APRRAAIKP
-821 DTRKLST
+821 DTRELST

-852 KTVSSVVYYNLQGMA
+852 KTVRSVVYYNLQGMA

>member
-16 VLPSWAGGGD
+16 ALSSWAGGTD
-26 SYYYKVTATAQ
+26 YYYKVTAKAQ
-37 PTGAGKVYVSS
+37 LTGAGKVYVAENPNS
-48 TKEAAPADGDEK
+48 APADGDAK
-60 WKTEASATDK
+60 WEGDQAETTASA
-70 KNSSQQAASKEF
+70 SSTGQAASKEF
-82 WLYAKPNEGY
+82 WLYAKPAEGY

-103 VQGTNKIQSTGVLS
+103 VQGTNKMQSTGVLTS
-117 SSEKV
+117 SKENES
-122 ANNPKAYTF
+122 NPEAYTF

-173 MFAGR
+173 MFAGQ
-178 FTGWTTPSG
+178 FAGWKTPSG
-187 TVVKDSPY
+187 AVVKDNPY

-202 NKGTYIANYEKTDV
+202 NKGIYIANYAKSDV

-224 VHNVKFKR
+224 VHNLGHQR

-239 SDKTVSTDNRYLKNS
+239 SDKTVSRSNRYLKNS

-260 GSDIMRSSPAF
+260 DSDIMRSSPAF

-276 GSPDGAGGLTDANL
+276 GSPDGSGGFKNANL
-290 EAQGAESKVIAK
+290 EAQGMGSKTISGK
-302 QTFDFT
+302 TFNFT
-308 NQGDHWY
+308 NQGDHFY
-315 IKGSLGFRDVYMV
+315 IQGSAGSYTAYMV
-328 DYSDSRTQE
+328 DYADAFTQE
-337 EHLGTVN
+337 EHVGKVN
-344 HPSLWN
+344 HPGLYN
-350 GANEDDASYHWVVT
+350 GANENDKQFHWVVT
-364 PITELSKDFCFGA
+364 PISELSKDFCFGA
-377 MPSPKTKDEAGKY
+377 MPSPKTKDEADKY

-402 LDGVKAYVLSSVD
+402 LDGVKAYVVSSVD
-415 ETGHKVV
+415 ATAHKVV

-430 VPSSTPVVLECN
+430 VPSGTPVVLECN

-455 EEPAAIAET
+455 EELAAIAEK

-478 TVKIDNKDVI
+478 TEDK
-488 DESQYRTKFDSQTML
+488 YRTKFDSQTML

-523 GTGQTGTL
+523 GTATDTL

-537 TCYLQVSSEMTEAT
+537 TCYLKVSSEMTEAT
-551 TFTIEKGETKETTL
+551 KFTIEKGETL

-579 KLTGADLECV
+579 KLTGDDLECV
-589 GAIASDNYKYLVV
+589 AAIASDSYKYLVV
-602 KDGGHSTET
+602 KDGGYSTET
-611 TSNKQSY
+611 TSNKQGY
-618 REYLIRSSYN
+618 REYLIRSLYN
-628 GGKENTTRQ
+628 GKENTTRQ

-654 GAQVDNYRNCKIAS
+654 GAQVDNYRNRKITS

-700 ATNFMTTYSTD
+700 ATNFMTAYSAD
-711 GTGNAVHDAAGN
+711 GTGNAVHDDAGN

-743 DKATQAFYVPASDD
+743 DKAKKAFYVPASDD
-757 EGTNAHGFTG
+757 EGTNAHGFAG

-774 YNEDDITDVERLDEQ
+774 YNEGDITDVEMLDKQ

-812 APRRAAITL
+812 APRRAAITP

-852 KTVSSVVYYNLQGMA
+852 KTVRSVVYYNLQGMA

>member
-1 MIKKIFCLLC
+1 MLKKIFCLLC

-16 VLPSWAGGGD
+16 VLPSWAGNN
-26 SYYYKVTATAQ
+26 YYFKVTATAQ
-37 PTGAGKVYVSS
+37 RTGAGKVYVSESNTEPKS
-48 TKEAAPADGDEK
+48 TDYEETKVLITSGK
-60 WKTEASATDK
+60 ST
-70 KNSSQQAASKEF
+70 QQAASMEF
-82 WLYAKPNEGY
+82 YLFAKPAEGY
-92 VLVNWTKADGS
+92 VFDKWTKADS
-103 VQGTNKIQSTGVLS
+103 TTEVSKQKSTSTGMLTS
-117 SSEKV
+117 SSKEES
-122 ANNPKAYTF
+122 NPAEYGYI
-131 TAHFAKA
+131 AHFSKA
-138 GAVVVESADELLG
+138 GDVYVVSEDETIG
-151 GASIDKP
+151 TTGIDKP
-158 SNAVGDQVTLTATAD
+158 KNTVGDAVTLTAYPD
-173 MFAGR
+173 MF
-178 FTGWTTPSG
+178 SG
-187 TVVKDSPY
+187 TFKAWTKDGKVVSTQNPY
-195 TFTVTEA
+195 TFTVDEA
-202 NKGTYIANYEKTDV
+202 SKGKYVATFTKIDMQNKGF
-216 STTGIYCY
+216 YCY
-224 VHNVKFKR
+224 VHNLGHPR

-239 SDKTVSTDNRYLKNS
+239 SDKNVSTSNRYLKNS

-260 GSDIMRSSPAF
+260 SSDIMRSSPAF

-276 GSPDGAGGLTDANL
+276 GSPDGFGGLINANL

-315 IKGSLGFRDVYMV
+315 IKGSLGFRDAYMV
-328 DYSDSRTQE
+328 DYADAFTQE
-337 EHLGTVN
+337 EHVGTVN
-344 HPSLWN
+344 HPGLYN
-350 GANEDDASYHWVVT
+350 GANENDKQFHWVVT
-364 PITELSKDFCFGA
+364 PISEDSKDFCFGA

-402 LDGVKAYVLSSVD
+402 LDGVKAYVVSSVD
-415 ETGHKVV
+415 ATAHKVV

-430 VPSSTPVVLECN
+430 VPSGTPVVLECN

-470 IWLKDENK
+470 MLNGEIWLKDENK
-478 TVKIDNKDVI
+478 T
-488 DESQYRTKFDSQTML
+488 EGEYRTKFNSQTML
-503 VLSNDELAFKNVNNT
+503 VLSNYELAFKNVNNT

-523 GTGQTGTL
+523 DTATGTL

-537 TCYLQVSSEMTEAT
+537 TCYLKVSSEMTEAT
-551 TFTIEKGETKETTL
+551 KFTIEKGETKETTL

-579 KLTGADLECV
+579 KLTGDDLECV

-602 KDGGHSTET
+602 KDGGHSTEK
-611 TSNKQSY
+611 TSNKQGY
-618 REYLIRSSYN
+618 REYLIRSLYN
-628 GGKENTTRQ
+628 GKENTTRQ

-679 FVATQIVLGDKTAPY
+679 FVATQIVPGDKTTPY

-700 ATNFMTTYSTD
+700 ATNFMTTYSAD

-743 DKATQAFYVPASDD
+743 DKATQAFYVPAKDD
-757 EGTNAHGFTG
+757 EGTNAHGFAG
-767 GFKVDLR
+767 GFNVDLC
-774 YNEDDITDVERLDEQ
+774 YNEGDITNVERLDEQ
-789 SDKGQNVYT
+789 SDKGKNVYT

-812 APRRAAITL
+812 APRRAAIKP
-821 DTRKLST
+821 DTRELST

>member
-16 VLPSWAGGGD
+16 VLPSWAGGTD
-26 SYYYKVTATAQ
+26 YYYKVTATAQ
-37 PTGAGKVYVSS
+37 PTGAGKVYVSESNTEPKS
-48 TKEAAPADGDEK
+48 TDYEETKVLITSGK
-60 WKTEASATDK
+60 ST
-70 KNSSQQAASKEF
+70 QQAASMEF
-82 WLYAKPNEGY
+82 YLFAKPADGY
-92 VLVNWTKADGS
+92 LFDKWTKADS
-103 VQGTNKIQSTGVLS
+103 TTEVSRQKSTSTGTLTS
-117 SSEKV
+117 SSTEKS
-122 ANNPKAYTF
+122 NPAEYGYI
-131 TAHFAKA
+131 AHFSKA
-138 GAVVVESADELLG
+138 GDVYVVSEDETIG
-151 GASIDKP
+151 TAGIDKP
-158 SNAVGDQVTLTATAD
+158 KNTVGDAVTLTAYPD
-173 MFAGR
+173 MF
-178 FTGWTTPSG
+178 SG
-187 TVVKDSPY
+187 TFKAWIKDGKVVSTQNPY
-195 TFTVTEA
+195 TFTVDEA
-202 NKGTYIANYEKTDV
+202 SKGKYVATFTKIDMQNK
-216 STTGIYCY
+216 GIYCY

-239 SDKTVSTDNRYLKNS
+239 SDKNVSRSNRYLKNS

-276 GSPDGAGGLTDANL
+276 GSPDGFGGLIDANL
-290 EAQGAESKVIAK
+290 EAQGVASKDIAK
-302 QTFDFT
+302 KTYTFSKH
-308 NQGDHWY
+308 GDHFY
-315 IKGSLGFRDVYMV
+315 IYGSAGGYSAYMV

-337 EHLGTVN
+337 EHLGTVY

-350 GANEDDASYHWVVT
+350 GANENDASYHWVVT

-402 LDGVKAYVLSSVD
+402 LDGVKAYVVSSVD
-415 ETGHKVV
+415 ETAHKVV

-430 VPSSTPVVLECN
+430 VPSGTPVVLECT

-464 NLLKGE
+464 NLLKGK

-478 TVKIDNKDVI
+478 TE
-488 DESQYRTKFDSQTML
+488 DEYRTKFDSQTML

-537 TCYLQVSSEMTEAT
+537 TCYLTVDSKMTEAT
-551 TFTIEKGETKETTL
+551 PFTIEKGSSVVTKETTL

-579 KLTGADLECV
+579 KLTGDDLECV

-611 TSNKQSY
+611 TSNKQGY

-643 NWILVDLSGIA
+643 NWILVDLSGIT

-700 ATNFMTTYSTD
+700 ATNFMTTYSAD

-743 DKATQAFYVPASDD
+743 DKATQAFYVPAKDD
-757 EGTNAHGFTG
+757 EGTNAHGFAG
-767 GFKVDLR
+767 GFKVDLC
-774 YNEDDITDVERLDEQ
+774 YNEGDITNVERLDEQ

-812 APRRAAITL
+812 APRRAAIKP
-821 DTRKLST
+821 DTRELST

>member
-1 MIKKIFCLLC
+1 MLKKIFCLLC

-16 VLPSWAGGGD
+16 VLPSWAG
-26 SYYYKVTATAQ
+26 SNYYYKVTATAQ
-37 PTGAGKVYVSS
+37 PTGVGKVYVASS
-48 TKEAAPADGDEK
+48 KEAAPADGDPK
-60 WKTEASATDK
+60 WKDEAEVTESK
-70 KNSSQQAASKEF
+70 SSTGQAASMEF
-82 WLYAKPNEGY
+82 WLYAKPAEGY

-117 SSEKV
+117 SSKEN
-122 ANNPKAYTF
+122 ASNPEAYTF

-138 GAVVVESADELLG
+138 GAVVVESANELLG

-173 MFAGR
+173 MFAGQ
-178 FTGWTTPSG
+178 FAGWKTPSG
-187 TVVKDSPY
+187 AVVKDNPY

-202 NKGTYIANYEKTDV
+202 NKGIYIANYTKSDV

-232 SLGLMGI
+232 SLGLIGI
-239 SDKTVSTDNRYLKNS
+239 SDKTVSRDNRYLKNS

-276 GSPDGAGGLTDANL
+276 GSPDGSGGFKNANL
-290 EAQGAESKVIAK
+290 EAQGMGSKDISGK
-302 QTFDFT
+302 TFNFT
-308 NQGDHWY
+308 NQGDHLY
-315 IKGSLGFRDVYMV
+315 IYGSAGSVSAYMV
-328 DYSDSRTQE
+328 DYADAFTQE
-337 EHLGTVN
+337 EHLGKVN
-344 HPSLWN
+344 HPGIYN

-364 PITELSKDFCFGA
+364 PISELSKDFCFGA
-377 MPSPKTKDEAGKY
+377 MPSPKTKDETDKY

-402 LDGVKAYVLSSVD
+402 LDGVKAYVVSSVD
-415 ETGHKVV
+415 EMAHKVV

-430 VPSSTPVVLECN
+430 VPSGTPVVLECN

-455 EEPAAIAET
+455 EEPAAIAEK

-478 TVKIDNKDVI
+478 TE
-488 DESQYRTKFDSQTML
+488 DEYRTKFDSQTML

-523 GTGQTGTL
+523 GTATGTL

-537 TCYLQVSSEMTEAT
+537 TCYLRVSSEMTEAT
-551 TFTIEKGETKETTL
+551 TFTIEKGSSVVTKETTL

-579 KLTGADLECV
+579 KLTGDDLECV

-611 TSNKQSY
+611 TSNKQGY

-628 GGKENTTRQ
+628 GGKENTTKQ

-654 GAQVDNYRNCKIAS
+654 GAQVDDYRNCKIAS

-679 FVATQIVLGDKTAPY
+679 FVATQIVLGAKTAPY

-700 ATNFMTTYSTD
+700 ATNFMTTYSAD
-711 GTGNAVHDAAGN
+711 GTGNAVQDAAGN

-743 DKATQAFYVPASDD
+743 DKAKQAFYVPAKDD
-757 EGTNAHGFTG
+757 EGTNAHGFAG

-774 YNEDDITDVERLDEQ
+774 YNEGDIIDVKMLDEQ

-812 APRRAAITL
+812 APRRAAITP
-821 DTRKLST
+821 DRRELST

-852 KTVSSVVYYNLQGMA
+852 KTVRSVVYYNLQGMA

>member
-1 MIKKIFCLLC
+1 M
-11 CIVAF
+11 
-16 VLPSWAGGGD
+16 
-26 SYYYKVTATAQ
+26 
-37 PTGAGKVYVSS
+37 S
-48 TKEAAPADGDEK
+48 TD
-60 WKTEASATDK
+60 
-70 KNSSQQAASKEF
+70 N
-82 WLYAKPNEGY
+82 
-92 VLVNWTKADGS
+92 
-103 VQGTNKIQSTGVLS
+103 
-117 SSEKV
+117 
-122 ANNPKAYTF
+122 
-131 TAHFAKA
+131 
-138 GAVVVESADELLG
+138 
-151 GASIDKP
+151 
-158 SNAVGDQVTLTATAD
+158 
-173 MFAGR
+173 
-178 FTGWTTPSG
+178 
-187 TVVKDSPY
+187 PY
-195 TFTVTEA
+195 TFTVDEA
-202 NKGTYIANYEKTDV
+202 SKGKYVATFTKIDMQNKGF
-216 STTGIYCY
+216 YCY
-224 VHNVKFKR
+224 VHNVAHSR

-239 SDKTVSTDNRYLKNS
+239 SDKTVSRSNRYLKNS

-290 EAQGAESKVIAK
+290 EAQGVDSKTISGN
-302 QTFDFT
+302 TFTFS
-308 NQGDHWY
+308 NKGDHFY
-315 IKGSLGFRDVYMV
+315 IVGSPGFVSVYMV
-328 DYSDSRTQE
+328 DYADAFTQE
-337 EHLGTVN
+337 EHVGKVN
-344 HPSLWN
+344 HPGLYN
-350 GANEDDASYHWVVT
+350 GANENDKQFHWVVT
-364 PITELSKDFCFGA
+364 PISELSKDFCFGA
-377 MPSPKTKDEAGKY
+377 MPSPKTKDEADKY

-402 LDGVKAYVLSSVD
+402 LDGVKAYVVSSVD
-415 ETGHKVV
+415 ATAHKVV

-430 VPSSTPVVLECN
+430 VPSGTPVVLECN

-455 EEPAAIAET
+455 EEPAAIAEN

-478 TVKIDNKDVI
+478 TE
-488 DESQYRTKFDSQTML
+488 DEYRTKFDSQKML
-503 VLSNDELAFKNVNNT
+503 VLSNDKLAFKNVNNT

-537 TCYLQVSSEMTEAT
+537 TCYLKVSSEMTEAT

-579 KLTGADLECV
+579 KLTGDDLECV
-589 GAIASDNYKYLVV
+589 GAIASDSYKYLVV
-602 KDGGHSTET
+602 KDGGYSTET
-611 TSNKQSY
+611 TSNKQGY

-643 NWILVDLSGIA
+643 NWILVDLSGID
-654 GAQVDNYRNCKIAS
+654 GAQVDNYRNRKIAS
-668 ITGTYHKENPR
+668 ITGTYREENPR

-711 GTGNAVHDAAGN
+711 GTGNKVEDAAGN

-743 DKATQAFYVPASDD
+743 DKATQAFYVPAKDD
-757 EGTNAHGFTG
+757 EGTNAHGFAG
-767 GFKVDLR
+767 GFKVDLC
-774 YNEDDITDVERLDEQ
+774 YNEGDITNVERLDEQ

-812 APRRAAITL
+812 APRRAAIKP
-821 DTRKLST
+821 DTRKLSP

>member
-16 VLPSWAGGGD
+16 ALSSWAGGTD
-26 SYYYKVTATAQ
+26 YYYKVTATAK
-37 PTGAGKVYVSS
+37 PTGAGKVYVAENPNS
-48 TKEAAPADGDEK
+48 APADGNAK
-60 WKTEASATDK
+60 WKDK
-70 KNSSQQAASKEF
+70 AEVTKSENSTGQAASKEF
-82 WLYAKPNEGY
+82 WLYAKPAEGY
-92 VLVNWTKADGS
+92 LFDKWTKADGTTEVS
-103 VQGTNKIQSTGVLS
+103 RQKNTSTGTLS
-117 SSEKV
+117 SSSTEKSKP
-122 ANNPKAYTF
+122 AEYGYI
-131 TAHFAKA
+131 AHFAMA
-138 GAVVVESADELLG
+138 GDVYVVSEDETIG
-151 GASIDKP
+151 TAGIDKP
-158 SNAVGDQVTLTATAD
+158 KNTVGDAVTLTAYPD
-173 MFAGR
+173 IF
-178 FTGWTTPSG
+178 SG
-187 TVVKDSPY
+187 TFKAWTKDGKVVSTQNPY
-195 TFTVTEA
+195 TFTVDEA
-202 NKGTYIANYEKTDV
+202 SKGKYVATFSKIDMQNKGF
-216 STTGIYCY
+216 YCY

-239 SDKTVSTDNRYLKNS
+239 SDKNVSTSNRYLKNS

-260 GSDIMRSSPAF
+260 GSDIMCSSPAF

-276 GSPDGAGGLTDANL
+276 GTADGSGGLKNANL
-290 EAQGAESKVIAK
+290 EAQGKGSKDIAK
-302 QTFDFT
+302 KTYTFSKH
-308 NQGDHWY
+308 GDHFY
-315 IKGSLGFRDVYMV
+315 IYGSAGTNTAYMV
-328 DYSDSRTQE
+328 DYNDAFTQE
-337 EHLGTVN
+337 EHLGKVN
-344 HPSLWN
+344 HPGLYN
-350 GANEDDASYHWVVT
+350 GANENDASYHWVVT

-402 LDGVKAYVLSSVD
+402 LDGVKAYVVSSVD
-415 ETGHKVV
+415 ETAHKVV

-430 VPSSTPVVLECN
+430 VPSITPVVLECN

-455 EEPAAIAET
+455 EEPAAIDGD
-464 NLLKGE
+464 NLLTGE

-478 TVKIDNKDVI
+478 TE
-488 DESQYRTKFDSQTML
+488 DEYRTKFDSKTML

-523 GTGQTGTL
+523 GTGQTGAL

-551 TFTIEKGETKETTL
+551 KFTIEKGETL

-579 KLTGADLECV
+579 KLTGDDLECV
-589 GAIASDNYKYLVV
+589 AAIASDNYKYLVV
-602 KDGGHSTET
+602 KDGGYSTET
-611 TSNKQSY
+611 TSNKQGY
-618 REYLIRSSYN
+618 REYLIRSLYN
-628 GGKENTTRQ
+628 GKENTTRQ

-654 GAQVDNYRNCKIAS
+654 GAQVDNYRNRKIAS

-711 GTGNAVHDAAGN
+711 GTGNAVQDAAGN

-743 DKATQAFYVPASDD
+743 DKATPAFYVPAKDD
-757 EGTNAHGFTG
+757 EGTNAHGFAG

-774 YNEDDITDVERLDEQ
+774 YNEGYITDVKMLDEQ

-812 APRRAAITL
+812 APRRAVITP
-821 DTRKLST
+821 DTRELST

>member
-16 VLPSWAGGGD
+16 VLPSWAGG
-26 SYYYKVTATAQ
+26 SNYYFKVTATAQ
-37 PTGAGKVYVSS
+37 PTGAGKVYVAENPNS
-48 TKEAAPADGDEK
+48 APADGDAK
-60 WKTEASATDK
+60 WKDEAEGTGREY
-70 KNSSQQAASKEF
+70 SSGQAASKNF

-103 VQGTNKIQSTGVLS
+103 VQGANKMQSTGVLS
-117 SSEKV
+117 SSEKDE
-122 ANNPKAYTF
+122 NNPAAFTF

-138 GAVVVESADELLG
+138 GAVVVKTADEKLG
-151 GASIDKP
+151 DVSIDNP
-158 SNAVGDQVTLTATAD
+158 TNAVGDQVTLTATAD
-173 MFAGR
+173 MFASR

-187 TVVKDSPY
+187 AVVKDNPY

-216 STTGIYCY
+216 STTGIYCF

-239 SDKTVSTDNRYLKNS
+239 SDKTVSSGNRYLKNS

-276 GSPDGAGGLTDANL
+276 GKSDEKRGADNVSL
-290 EAQGAESKVIAK
+290 EAQGMESKKIANK
-302 QTFDFT
+302 TFSFT
-308 NQGDHWY
+308 NQGDHFY
-315 IKGSLGFRDVYMV
+315 ITGSAGGVTAYMV
-328 DYSDSRTQE
+328 DYNDAFTQE
-337 EHLGTVN
+337 EHVGKVN
-344 HPSLWN
+344 HPGLYN
-350 GANEDDASYHWVVT
+350 GANEGDASYHWVVT

-402 LDGVKAYVLSSVD
+402 LDGVKAYVVSSVD
-415 ETGHKVV
+415 ATAHKVV

-430 VPSSTPVVLECN
+430 VPSGTPVVLECN

-455 EEPAAIAET
+455 EEPAAIAENNLLKG

-478 TVKIDNKDVI
+478 T
-488 DESQYRTKFDSQTML
+488 EGEYRTKFDSQTML

-537 TCYLQVSSEMTEAT
+537 TCYLTVDSKMTEAT
-551 TFTIEKGETKETTL
+551 KFTIEKGSSVVTKETTL

-579 KLTGADLECV
+579 KLTGDDLECV
-589 GAIASDNYKYLVV
+589 AAIASDSYKYLVV

-618 REYLIRSSYN
+618 REYLIRSLYN
-628 GGKENTTRQ
+628 GKENTTRQ

-643 NWILVDLSGIA
+643 NWILVDLSGIT

-679 FVATQIVLGDKTAPY
+679 FVATQIVPGDKTAPY

-700 ATNFMTTYSTD
+700 ATNFMTTYSAD
-711 GTGNAVHDAAGN
+711 GTGNAVQDAAGN

-743 DKATQAFYVPASDD
+743 DKATHAFYVPAKDD
-757 EGTNAHGFTG
+757 EGTNAHGFAG
-767 GFKVDLR
+767 GFMVDLR
-774 YNEDDITDVERLDEQ
+774 YNEGDINGVERLDEQ

-812 APRRAAITL
+812 APRRAAITP

-852 KTVSSVVYYNLQGMA
+852 KTVRSVVYYNLQGMA

>member
-1 MIKKIFCLLC
+1 MKKIFCLLC

-16 VLPSWAGGGD
+16 VLPSWAGGGN
-26 SYYYKVTATAQ
+26 YYFKVTATAQ
-37 PTGAGKVYVSS
+37 PTGAGKVYVASS
-48 TKEAAPADGDEK
+48 KEAAPADGDAK
-60 WKTEASATDK
+60 WKDK
-70 KNSSQQAASKEF
+70 AEGTGSEYSSGQAASTQF
-82 WLYAKPNEGY
+82 YLYAKPAEGY
-92 VLVNWTKADGS
+92 VLVNWTKADGTTVLS
-103 VQGTNKIQSTGVLS
+103 RQKNTSTGALS
-117 SSEKV
+117 SSSKDN
-122 ANNPKAYTF
+122 NNPAKYGYI
-131 TAHFAKA
+131 AHFAKA
-138 GAVVVESADELLG
+138 GDVYVVSEDETIG
-151 GASIDKP
+151 TVGIDKP
-158 SNAVGDQVTLTATAD
+158 KNTVGDEVTLTAYPD
-173 MFAGR
+173 MF
-178 FTGWTTPSG
+178 SG
-187 TVVKDSPY
+187 TFKAWTKDGKVVSTQNPY
-195 TFTVTEA
+195 TFTVDEA
-202 NKGTYIANYEKTDV
+202 SKGKYVATFTKKDMEKK
-216 STTGIYCY
+216 GFYCY
-224 VHNVKFKR
+224 VHNAAQSR

-239 SDKTVSTDNRYLKNS
+239 SDKNVSSSNRYLKNS

-276 GSPDGAGGLTDANL
+276 GSPDGFGGLTDANL
-290 EAQGAESKVIAK
+290 EAQGMGSKDISGK
-302 QTFDFT
+302 TFTFS
-308 NQGDHWY
+308 NAGDYLY
-315 IKGSLGFRDVYMV
+315 IYGSAGSVSAYMV
-328 DYSDSRTQE
+328 DYADAFTWE
-337 EHLGTVN
+337 EHLGKVN
-344 HPSLWN
+344 HPGIYN
-350 GANEDDASYHWVVT
+350 GPDANDKQFRWVVT
-364 PITELSKDFCFGA
+364 PISEDSKDFCFGA

-402 LDGVKAYVLSSVD
+402 LDGVKAYVVSSVD
-415 ETGHKVV
+415 ETAHKVV

-430 VPSSTPVVLECN
+430 VPSITPVVLECN

-455 EEPAAIAET
+455 EEPAAIDGD
-464 NLLKGE
+464 NLLKGV

-478 TVKIDNKDVI
+478 TEDK
-488 DESQYRTKFDSQTML
+488 YRTKFDSQTML

-523 GTGQTGTL
+523 GTATDTL
-531 TYIANN
+531 TFIANN

-551 TFTIEKGETKETTL
+551 KFTIEKGETL
-565 AGLSQEAADGVTPY
+565 AGLSQEAADGVTRY
-579 KLTGADLECV
+579 KLTGDGLECV
-589 GAIASDNYKYLVV
+589 ATVVDQSNDREYLVV
-602 KDGGHSTET
+602 KDGGYSTET
-611 TSNKQSY
+611 TSNKQGY

-700 ATNFMTTYSTD
+700 ATNFMTTYSAD

-743 DKATQAFYVPASDD
+743 DKATQAFYVPAKDD
-757 EGTNAHGFTG
+757 EGTNAHGFAG

-774 YNEDDITDVERLDEQ
+774 YNEGDITDVKMLDEQ

-798 FPALIVKNTATSAS
+798 FPALIVKNTATGAS
-812 APRRAAITL
+812 APRRAAIKPNTG
-821 DTRKLST
+821 KLST

>member
-1 MIKKIFCLLC
+1 M
-11 CIVAF
+11 
-16 VLPSWAGGGD
+16 
-26 SYYYKVTATAQ
+26 
-37 PTGAGKVYVSS
+37 
-48 TKEAAPADGDEK
+48 
-60 WKTEASATDK
+60 
-70 KNSSQQAASKEF
+70 
-82 WLYAKPNEGY
+82 
-92 VLVNWTKADGS
+92 
-103 VQGTNKIQSTGVLS
+103 
-117 SSEKV
+117 
-122 ANNPKAYTF
+122 
-131 TAHFAKA
+131 
-138 GAVVVESADELLG
+138 
-151 GASIDKP
+151 
-158 SNAVGDQVTLTATAD
+158 
-173 MFAGR
+173 
-178 FTGWTTPSG
+178 
-187 TVVKDSPY
+187 
-195 TFTVTEA
+195 
-202 NKGTYIANYEKTDV
+202 
-216 STTGIYCY
+216 
-224 VHNVKFKR
+224 HNVKFKR

-239 SDKTVSTDNRYLKNS
+239 SDKNVSSSNRYLKNS

-276 GSPDGAGGLTDANL
+276 GSPDGFGGLINANL
-290 EAQGAESKVIAK
+290 EAQGAASKDIANNETY
-302 QTFDFT
+302 TFSKH
-308 NQGDHWY
+308 GDHLY
-315 IKGSLGFRDVYMV
+315 IYGSAGGYSAYMI
-328 DYSDSRTQE
+328 DFADTKTQE
-337 EHLGTVN
+337 EHFGTVY
-344 HPSLWN
+344 HPGLYN
-350 GANEDDASYHWVVT
+350 GANENDASYHWVVT
-364 PITELSKDFCFGA
+364 PISELSKDFCFGA
-377 MPSPKTKDEAGKY
+377 MPSPKTKDEADKY

-402 LDGVKAYVLSSVD
+402 LDGVKAYVVSRVD
-415 ETGHKVV
+415 TTAHKVV

-430 VPSSTPVVLECN
+430 VPSGTPVVLECT

-455 EEPAAIAET
+455 EEPAAIDGN
-464 NLLKGE
+464 NLLTGE

-478 TVKIDNKDVI
+478 T
-488 DESQYRTKFDSQTML
+488 EGEYRTKFDSQTML

-537 TCYLQVSSEMTEAT
+537 TCYLTVDSKMTEAT
-551 TFTIEKGETKETTL
+551 TFTIEKGVTKETTL
-565 AGLSQEAADGVTPY
+565 AGLSQETADGVTPY
-579 KLTGADLECV
+579 KLTGDDLECV
-589 GAIASDNYKYLVV
+589 AAIASDSCKYLVV
-602 KDGGHSTET
+602 KDGGYSTQK
-611 TSNKQSY
+611 TSNKQGY

-643 NWILVDLSGIA
+643 NWILVDLSGID
-654 GAQVDNYRNCKIAS
+654 GAQVDNYRNRKITS

-679 FVATQIVLGDKTAPY
+679 FVATQIVLGEKTAPY

-700 ATNFMTTYSTD
+700 ATNFMTTYSGAD
-711 GTGNAVHDAAGN
+711 GTGNGVEDAAGN

-743 DKATQAFYVPASDD
+743 DKTKKAFYVPAKDD
-757 EGTNAHGFTG
+757 EGTNAHGFAG

-774 YNEDDITDVERLDEQ
+774 YNEGDITGVERLDEQ

-812 APRRAAITL
+812 APRRAAIKP
-821 DTRKLST
+821 DTSELST

-852 KTVSSVVYYNLQGMA
+852 KTVRSVVYYNLQGMA

>member
-16 VLPSWAGGGD
+16 VLPSWAAGGTD
-26 SYYYKVTATAQ
+26 YYYKVTATAQ

-48 TKEAAPADGDEK
+48 SKETAPADGDAK
-60 WKTEASATDK
+60 WKDEAEGTGSE
-70 KNSSQQAASKEF
+70 SSSGQAASKEF
-82 WLYAKPNEGY
+82 YLYAKPAEGY
-92 VLVNWTKADGS
+92 LFDKWTKADGTTEVS
-103 VQGTNKIQSTGVLS
+103 RQKNTSTGTLS
-117 SSEKV
+117 SSSTEKSKP
-122 ANNPKAYTF
+122 AEYGYI
-131 TAHFAKA
+131 AHFAKA
-138 GAVVVESADELLG
+138 GDVYVVSEDETIG
-151 GASIDKP
+151 TAGIDKP
-158 SNAVGDQVTLTATAD
+158 KNTVGDAVTLTAYPD
-173 MFAGR
+173 IF
-178 FTGWTTPSG
+178 SG
-187 TVVKDSPY
+187 TFKAWTKDGKVVSTQNPY
-195 TFTVTEA
+195 TFTVDEA
-202 NKGTYIANYEKTDV
+202 SKGKYVATFSKIDMQNKGF
-216 STTGIYCY
+216 YCY
-224 VHNVKFKR
+224 VHNVAQSR

-239 SDKTVSTDNRYLKNS
+239 SDKTVSRSNRYLKNS

-276 GSPDGAGGLTDANL
+276 GSPDGFGGLINANL
-290 EAQGAESKVIAK
+290 EAQGMGSKDISGN
-302 QTFDFT
+302 TFTFS
-308 NQGDHWY
+308 NAGDYLY
-315 IKGSLGFRDVYMV
+315 IYGSAGSLSAYMV
-328 DYSDSRTQE
+328 DYADAFTQE
-337 EHLGTVN
+337 EHVGKVN
-344 HPSLWN
+344 HPGIYN
-350 GANEDDASYHWVVT
+350 GPDANDKQFRWVVT
-364 PITELSKDFCFGA
+364 PISELSKDFCFGA

-402 LDGVKAYVLSSVD
+402 LDGVKAYVVSSVD
-415 ETGHKVV
+415 ETAHKVV

-430 VPSSTPVVLECN
+430 VPSGTPVVLECA

-455 EEPAAIAET
+455 EEPAAIAEK

-478 TVKIDNKDVI
+478 TEDK
-488 DESQYRTKFDSQTML
+488 YRTKFDSQTML
-503 VLSNDELAFKNVNNT
+503 VLSNDQLAFKNVNNT

-551 TFTIEKGETKETTL
+551 PFTIEKGSSVVTKETTL

-579 KLTGADLECV
+579 KLTGDDLECV
-589 GAIASDNYKYLVV
+589 GAIASDSYKYLVV
-602 KDGGHSTET
+602 KDGGYSTET
-611 TSNKQSY
+611 TSNKQGY

-643 NWILVDLSGIA
+643 NWILVDLSGID
-654 GAQVDNYRNCKIAS
+654 GAQVDNYRNCKITS

-679 FVATQIVLGDKTAPY
+679 FVATQIVPGDKTAPY

-711 GTGNAVHDAAGN
+711 GTGNGVKDAAGN

-743 DKATQAFYVPASDD
+743 DKATQAFYVPAKDD

-774 YNEDDITDVERLDEQ
+774 YNEGDITDVKMLDEQ

-812 APRRAAITL
+812 APRRAAIKP
-821 DTRKLST
+821 DRRELST

-852 KTVSSVVYYNLQGMA
+852 KTVRSVVYYNLQGMA

-886 TQVAK
+886 TQVTK
-891 VMRP
+891 VMRQ

>member
-16 VLPSWAGGGD
+16 VLPSWAGGGTD
-26 SYYYKVTATAQ
+26 YYYKVTAKAK
-37 PTGAGKVYVSS
+37 PTGAGKVYVAS

-60 WKTEASATDK
+60 WKTEASTTDK

-82 WLYAKPNEGY
+82 WLYAKPAEGY

-117 SSEKV
+117 SSKE
-122 ANNPKAYTF
+122 NESNPEAYTF

-224 VHNVKFKR
+224 VHNVAHSR

-254 IMLLED
+254 IMLLEND
-260 GSDIMRSSPAF
+260 SDIMRSSPAF

-315 IKGSLGFRDVYMV
+315 IKGSLGFRDAYMV
-328 DYSDSRTQE
+328 DYADAFTQE
-337 EHLGTVN
+337 EHLGKVN
-344 HPSLWN
+344 HPGLYN
-350 GANEDDASYHWVVT
+350 GANENDKQYHWVVT

-402 LDGVKAYVLSSVD
+402 LDGVKAYVVSSVD
-415 ETGHKVV
+415 ETAHKVV
-422 LSEIKSGE
+422 LSEIKSGK

-455 EEPAAIAET
+455 EEPAAIDGN
-464 NLLKGE
+464 NLLEGE

-478 TVKIDNKDVI
+478 TEDK
-488 DESQYRTKFDSQTML
+488 YRTKFDSQTML
-503 VLSNDELAFKNVNNT
+503 VLSNDELAFKNENNT

-537 TCYLQVSSEMTEAT
+537 TCYLKVSSEMTDST
-551 TFTIEKGETKETTL
+551 KFTIEKGSSVVTKETTL

-579 KLTGADLECV
+579 KLTGDDLECV
-589 GAIASDNYKYLVV
+589 GAIAIASDSDSYKYLVV

-611 TSNKQSY
+611 TSKKQGY
-618 REYLIRSSYN
+618 REYLIRSLYN
-628 GGKENTTRQ
+628 GKENTTRQ

-711 GTGNAVHDAAGN
+711 GTGNAVHDDAGN

-743 DKATQAFYVPASDD
+743 DKTTKAFYVPAKDD
-757 EGTNAHGFTG
+757 EGTNTHGFAG

-774 YNEDDITDVERLDEQ
+774 YNEGDITDVKMLDDQ

-798 FPALIVKNTATSAS
+798 FPALIVKKTATSAS
-812 APRRAAITL
+812 APRRAAITP

-833 PLSLSAGSVVTGV
+833 PLSLSARSVVTGV